1 MEKTKKER
9 VTEIKAKMQAKRER
23 RKGPLFP
30 PRPTPPKEPPF
41 TPENAALVAHF
52 EENFSKYEYVGP
64 VRKTP
69 IFKTARDIE
78 NVLFVE
84 GDLSGNNLSDY
95 VGFVRSKHHDE
106 IILVVA
112 FFQHQKDQ
120 FESIRLPLFPSLDAN
135 YLEPCTVGNLR
146 HRYKRIYKN
155 EQHPTLFMPEIPDDT
170 FAVNV
175 GHIAGSHH
183 GLFLSPKGPC
193 VVKIGC

>member
-1 MEKTKKER
+1 MQLTKEEI
-9 VTEIKAKMQAKRER
+9 VAEIKAKMEAKRKK

-30 PRPTPPKEPPF
+30 PRSTPPKEPPF

-52 EENFSKYEYVGP
+52 EENFSKYEFVGP

-69 IFKTARDIE
+69 IFRTARDLE

-106 IILVVA
+106 IVLVIA
-112 FFQHQKDQ
+112 FIQHQEDQ
-120 FESIRLPLFPSLDAN
+120 FKSIRLPLFPSLHAH
-135 YLEPCTVGNLR
+135 YLEPSTVGDLR
-146 HRYKRIYKN
+146 HGFKEIYKS
-155 EQHPTLFMPEIPDDT
+155 EKHLTLFMPEIPDDT

-183 GLFLSPKGPC
+183 GLFWSPKGPC